1 MTIKG
6 KAFSAAL
13 HAVGLS
19 ALVVGVFGCASDQ
32 DPIKP
37 TEVRKDTPDV
47 VVVGVFVTDAAVS
60 VYASAT
66 RFSVGSDGFD
76 VVKVN
81 SAGDYAV
88 IHNDLGNAKNG
99 GKYSRFDWTVDV
111 DKETRFCIAVG
122 DAKSDSAAAA
132 VEPNAFDMDKGCGGN
147 SWEFLTPPSIIGK
160 FTDDWDAQHD
170 ITAVS
175 WTTGYA
181 GSDPSVSWFRE
192 LSNSSGYLLAQND
205 AKYSYYPGLFSRF
218 DFFTDTDK
226 TLYYCQSA
234 YNAATFEAAK
244 ATAAADRTDLV
255 TGCGGGNPWSKL
267 TVKK

>member
-47 VVVGVFVTDAAVS
+47 VGVFVTDAAVS

-76 VVKVN
+76 VVKIN

-88 IHNDLGNAKNG
+88 LHNDPGNAKNG
-99 GKYSRFDWTVDV
+99 GKFSRFDWTVDV
-111 DKETRFCIAVG
+111 DKETRFCVAVG
-122 DAKSDSAAAA
+122 EAKSDSEAAA

-147 SWEFLTPPSIIGK
+147 AWEFLTPPSIIGRY
-160 FTDDWDAQHD
+160 TDDWEGQHD
-170 ITAVS
+170 ITAVA
-175 WTTGYA
+175 WTTGYV
-181 GSDPSVSWFRE
+181 GSEQSVFWLRE
-192 LSNSSGYLLAQND
+192 LSNTAGYLLAAND
-205 AKYSYYPGLFSRF
+205 EKNSFNPGLFSRY
-218 DFFTDTDK
+218 DFVVDADK
-226 TLYYCQSA
+226 TLYYCQTS
-234 YNAATFEAAK
+234 YNAATLAAAK
-244 ATAAADRTDLV
+244 ATTPADRTDLV
-255 TGCGGGNPWSKL
+255 MGCGGGNSWSKL